1 MRNCIKKPPLQ
12 GTKEI
17 HAETSIGRQLTAEEA
32 KMSMNQVKDVEI
44 PPLLC
49 LGTIKPC
56 HLHTDGCPVRQVE
69 GQPCRFSFRCT
80 DSIALDFLK
89 YLRTEVIP
97 IVTSQ
102 YDITH
107 ACNIKCEGCFYYVG
121 SDHGERPEATDLV
134 AINSFFRTEAERGV
148 NYAEVSGGEPA
159 LAQEKLA
166 IMASH
171 IPRGVIY
178 TNGTA
183 PISRDIRYGIQVSIW
198 GMPRDDKKLRG
209 AEIFTKQVRNYRD
222 DDRAVFVFTISHR
235 TVDDILAVTALCAD
249 TGIQL
254 TFNHFSPTTEYLNRL
269 AVPHPKRDN
278 YFRFS
283 NNDDN
288 LILTPSD
295 LQRSQDLIAEAMERY
310 PETVIY
316 NPLFNRLIHNPE
328 GFFRLDPVSDV
339 AIDCASRV
347 KGTFKHFRVDLS
359 SGDDVKCA
367 TPNISCLH
375 CRCYAQSLGTA
386 MQRQMRVP
394 MQAGLNDWIALWR
407 LWCDLFLPGRHA
419 FTHSASIM
427 RGQ

>member
-1 MRNCIKKPPLQ
+1 MRSCIKKPLLE
-12 GTKEI
+12 GAREI
-17 HAETSIGRQLTAEEA
+17 PVEASIGRQLTAEEDR
-32 KMSMNQVKDVEI
+32 MLLNQVKDVEI
-44 PPLLC
+44 FPRLC

-56 HLHTDGCPVRQVE
+56 HLHTDGCPVRQVKD
-69 GQPCRFSFRCT
+69 QPCRFSFRCT

-89 YLRTEVIP
+89 YVRTEVTP
-97 IVTSQ
+97 IVASQ

-107 ACNIKCEGCFYYVG
+107 DCNIECEGCFYYVG
-121 SDHGERPEATDLV
+121 SDHGGRPEATDR
-134 AINSFFRTEAERGV
+134 ATIDSFFRAEAERGV

-159 LAQEKLA
+159 LAEEKLA
-166 IMASH
+166 IMACH

-178 TNGTA
+178 TNGTV
-183 PISRDIRYGIQVSIW
+183 PISRDIRYSIQVSIW

-249 TGIQL
+249 TGIPL
-254 TFNHFSPTTEYLNRL
+254 TYNHFSPTTDYLDRL
-269 AVPHPKRDN
+269 AAPDGKRDN

-283 NNDDN
+283 SNDDN

-295 LQRSQDLIAEAMERY
+295 LQRSEDLIAEAMERY
-310 PETVIY
+310 REAVIY
-316 NPLFNRLIHNPE
+316 NPLFSRLIHNPE
-328 GFFRLDPVSDV
+328 GFFRLDPASDV
-339 AIDCASRV
+339 AIDCASRL

-359 SGDDVKCA
+359 AADDVKCA

-386 MQRQMRVP
+386 MQRQTRVP
-394 MQAGLNDWIALWR
+394 MQTGLNDWIALWR
-407 LWCDLFLPGRHA
+407 LWCDLFLPGRHS
-419 FTHSASIM
+419 FTRSASLM
-427 RGQ
+427 QGQ